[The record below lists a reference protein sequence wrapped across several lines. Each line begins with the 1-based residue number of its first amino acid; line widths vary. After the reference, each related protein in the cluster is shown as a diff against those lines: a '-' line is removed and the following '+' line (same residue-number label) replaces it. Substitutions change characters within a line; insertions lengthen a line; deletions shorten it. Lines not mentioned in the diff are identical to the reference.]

1 MRSCERKFRGRER
14 AFLLKEM
21 RGKKRVKN
29 HWIRVMN
36 NCFVIFS
43 LKIFYRPFEYL
54 ILLTIFANCVALAV
68 YTPFPNGDSNT
79 TNIILEK
86 VEYVFLVIFTAEC
99 VMKIIAYGFVMH
111 SGAYLRNGWNFLDFT
126 IVVIGLVVDIIRKIV
141 DLLFLIFVE

>member
-1 MRSCERKFRGRER
+1 MNIF
-14 AFLLKEM
+14 FLTE
-21 RGKKRVKN
+21 
-29 HWIRVMN
+29 
-36 NCFVIFS
+36 FS
-43 LKIFYRPFEYL
+43 RPFEYL

-111 SGAYLRNGWNFLDFT
+111 AGAYLRNGWNFLDFT
-126 IVVIGLVVDIIRKIV
+126 IVVIG
-141 DLLFLIFVE
+141 